1 MATTPTT
8 KRRSA
13 ALAHDPAP
21 AAVTGTRRKAPPK
34 ATASGS
40 LSSRTLATAAAE
52 YCEIKAEIKALE
64 AELSPLKPI
73 ILRGMKAL
81 ELDELKTESH
91 VVRVQSRHNWTY
103 SVETENEQL
112 RLNRIKATEQAEGI
126 ASDAPTIFPVV
137 TALPS

>member
-1 MATTPTT
+1 MATTPT
-8 KRRSA
+8 KRRT
-13 ALAHDPAP
+13 AP
-21 AAVTGTRRKAPPK
+21 AAPAAGARRKASP
-34 ATASGS
+34 TAAPGA

-64 AELSPLKPI
+64 ARLSPLKPI
-73 ILRGMKAL
+73 ILSGMKAL

-112 RLNRIKATEQAEGI
+112 RLNRIKAVEQAEGI

-137 TALPS
+137 TAIPS